1 MSVHI
6 KGNRE
11 TITCNSLRTKLPIS
25 LRQMVLDFV
34 GRRVYPS
41 LSIDIDGSRSYTVHV
56 HGDSFKVDQ
65 ESLEVQS
72 FFVPDRHNLLG
83 ILHRLVNA
91 RVGLSTDFEESEFSF
106 VTMGYITAKSTIY
119 SVDSATSGRSHT
131 EQAFLTSLEHM
142 VDLLGVLYVIV

>member
-1 MSVHI
+1 MSD
-6 KGNRE
+6 R
-11 TITCNSLRTKLPIS
+11 SLLENLPMD
-25 LRQMVLDFV
+25 LRPIVLDFV
-34 GRRVYPS
+34 GRRMYPS

-119 SVDSATSGRSHT
+119 TIESVTTGRSDT
-131 EQAFLTSLEHM
+131 EPAFLTSLQHM

>member
-6 KGNRE
+6 NGKRNIILISGK
-11 TITCNSLRTKLPIS
+11 SLLTNLPMDQRPS
-25 LRQMVLDFV
+25 VLDFV

-41 LSIDIDGSRSYTVHV
+41 LSKDIDGSRSYTVHV

-72 FFVPDRHNLLG
+72 LFVPDRHSLLG

-119 SVDSATSGRSHT
+119 SVESATRGRSHT

-142 VDLLGVLYVIV
+142 INLPLG

>member
-1 MSVHI
+1 MSD
-6 KGNRE
+6 R
-11 TITCNSLRTKLPIS
+11 SLLENLPTD
-25 LRQMVLDFV
+25 LRPIMLDFV
-34 GRRVYPS
+34 GRRMYPS
-41 LSIDIDGSRSYTVHV
+41 LSIDIDGSRSYTVCI
-56 HGDSFKVDQ
+56 HGDSFKIDQ
-65 ESLEVQS
+65 EGLEVQS
-72 FFVPDRHNLLG
+72 FFVPDRHHLLG

>member
-1 MSVHI
+1 MSD
-6 KGNRE
+6 R
-11 TITCNSLRTKLPIS
+11 SLLENLPVD
-25 LRQMVLDFV
+25 LRPIVLDFV
-34 GRRVYPS
+34 GRRMYPS
-41 LSIDIDGSRSYTVHV
+41 LSMDIDGSRSYTVFI

-83 ILHRLVNA
+83 ILYRLVNA

-106 VTMGYITAKSTIY
+106 VTMGNITAKSTIY

-142 VDLLGVLYVIV
+142 VDLLGVLYVID